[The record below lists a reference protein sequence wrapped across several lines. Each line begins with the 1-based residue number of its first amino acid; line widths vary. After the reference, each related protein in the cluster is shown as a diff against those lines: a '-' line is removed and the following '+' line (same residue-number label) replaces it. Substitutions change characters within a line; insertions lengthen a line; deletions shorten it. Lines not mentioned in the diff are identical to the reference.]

1 MAHRSDQIQMHISGR
16 HLTTKVMQITGNADK
31 KCLRQKT
38 THIES
43 AIYFH
48 VKDYNI

>member
-1 MAHRSDQIQMHISGR
+1 MANRSDQIQMHISGR
-16 HLTTKVMQITGNADK
+16 HLTTKVMQITGNADI
-31 KCLRQKT
+31 RQKT

-48 VKDYNI
+48 VKDYKI